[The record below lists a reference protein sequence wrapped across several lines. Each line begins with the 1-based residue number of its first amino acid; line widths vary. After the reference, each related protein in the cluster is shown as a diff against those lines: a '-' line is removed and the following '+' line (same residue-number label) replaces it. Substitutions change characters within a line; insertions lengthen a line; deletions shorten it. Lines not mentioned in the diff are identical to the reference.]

1 MMRATDI
8 VARLDLKR
16 HPHPEGGRPPAMIAL
31 VCDVAGTPLGI
42 HRTFLA
48 RDGSKSRAEPV
59 KASLGPV
66 WTGAIRL
73 DPLADGVPLVVGEG
87 IESSA
92 SAGLLMGLPAWAA
105 ISAGNLSGGVLLPP
119 EADSVVIAA
128 DPDPAG
134 TEAARVAWQR
144 WTSEGRSVR
153 IATPDGL
160 GDFNDLLLAQKAR
173 YG

>member
-1 MMRATDI
+1 
-8 VARLDLKR
+8 
-16 HPHPEGGRPPAMIAL
+16 MIAL
-31 VCDVAGTPLGI
+31 VCDVVGTPIGV

-48 RDGSKSRAEPV
+48 RDGSKARAEPA

-73 DPLADGVPLVVGEG
+73 DPITSGAPLVIGEG

-92 SAGLLMGLPAWAA
+92 SAGRLMGLPAWAA
-105 ISAGNLSGGVLLPP
+105 IGAGNLARGVLLPP
-119 EADSVVIAA
+119 EVGSVVIAA

-134 TEAARVAWQR
+134 AAAARDAWQR
-144 WTSEGRSVR
+144 WSDEGRSVR

-160 GDFNDLLLAQKAR
+160 GDFNDLLLAREAR
-173 YG
+173 HA